1 MKTKESVF
9 LDMVKDLTPSIQVGV
24 RTDVTFKVKNVRKTE
39 DKDLYEFDC
48 VILKAVKENV
58 PCPCK
63 KNAKVTISE
72 INFQEYS
79 GGQTRRLYQQFRTA
93 FIHNEGKC
101 NADFIKIRDSMK
113 LFGMSEESYV
123 ANIFREKNNEKNY

>member
-9 LDMVKDLTPSIQVGV
+9 LDMVKDLTPSIQVGL
-24 RTDVTFKVKNVRKTE
+24 RTDVTFRVKNVRKTE

-72 INFQEYS
+72 INFQVYN
-79 GGQTRRLYQQFRTA
+79 GGQIRELYQRFRSA
-93 FIHNEGKC
+93 FIHNDAKC